1 MTRLGENGN
10 ENHIIKWIYV
20 FTSLLYLYIAFFG
33 AFSDMIQRALL
44 ITLLCPTIFYT
55 NRLRFKNKSNNIF
68 RVLDY
73 TLAVAF
79 ITSGVYIMMVWQD
92 RILKSGTTPFLDIVM
107 GTIMLICLLEATRR
121 TTGKF
126 LSITA
131 MIFLLYTM
139 YGYVLNGFMAHR
151 GESWQRIVSFMYV
164 STEGIFGVPA
174 GIAATYIILF
184 VIFGAFLEAFG
195 AGQWFVDVSYAAT
208 GRFRGGPAKTAIL
221 ASGLMGMISGSS
233 AANVVTTGAFTIP
246 LMKRTGYKSHVAAAV
261 EAVASSG
268 GMFTPPIMGAG
279 AFIMADYI
287 GVPYTK
293 IAMAAAIPAFL
304 YYFSVILS
312 VDAIALRENLK
323 GLPKSDLPNVGT
335 VMKERGI
342 FVIPI
347 VVLLGLILSGF
358 SPIKSAAFSVL
369 VILLVACLK
378 KETRPNFKKIVSA
391 LQSGSESVISI
402 VATCATAGII
412 VGSMGITGL
421 GAKLSYTLIE
431 LAGGNLYVGAIIS
444 AVIAIILGCGMPPTA
459 VYIILAAV
467 LSPSLIQMGI
477 TPIAAHMFIFIF
489 SCIGAITPPVAITA
503 YTAAAIADADPNKT
517 GMTAFRLGLVA
528 YIVPFIFI
536 TSPSLIL
543 VGSWI
548 EILGAFGSAV
558 IGVACLVAA
567 FEGVMIKRFNTV
579 GRIMLGIS
587 SVLMIYPGSFTDLIG
602 IALVVVSVFV
612 IGRKNGTR
620 HVESVNGIKK
630 EA

>member
-1 MTRLGENGN
+1 MTRIGGDNKENRF
-10 ENHIIKWIYV
+10 IKWIYV

-33 AFSDMIQRALL
+33 SFSDMIQRALL
-44 ITLLCPTIFYT
+44 ITLLCPTIFFT
-55 NRLRFKNKSNNIF
+55 NHLRIKNKTNNF
-68 RVLDY
+68 LKSVDF
-73 TLAVAF
+73 AFAMAFVA
-79 ITSGVYIMMVWQD
+79 SGIYIMTVWQD
-92 RILKSGTTPFLDIVM
+92 RILKSGTTPFLDIIM
-107 GTIMLICLLEATRR
+107 GTIMLVCLLEATRR

-131 MIFLLYTM
+131 VVFLLYTM
-139 YGYVLNGFMAHR
+139 FGYVLNGFLAHR

-184 VIFGAFLEAFG
+184 VIFGSFLEAFG
-195 AGQWFVDVSYAAT
+195 AGQWFVDVAYAAT

-246 LMKRTGYKSHVAAAV
+246 LMKRTGYKAHVAGAV

-293 IAMAAAIPAFL
+293 VALAAAIPAFL

-312 VDAIALRENLK
+312 VDAIALKENLK
-323 GLPKSDLPNVGT
+323 GLPKSELPNMRT
-335 VMKERGI
+335 VMLERGI

-347 VVLLGLILSGF
+347 VALLGLILNGF

-369 VILLVACLK
+369 VILIVAFFK
-378 KETRPNFKKIVSA
+378 RETRPDLQKVIKA

-412 VGSMGITGL
+412 VGAMGVTGL
-421 GAKLSYTLIE
+421 GAKLSYTMID

-444 AVIAIILGCGMPPTA
+444 GVIAIILGCGMPPTA

-477 TPIAAHMFIFIF
+477 EPIAAHMFIFIF

-517 GMTAFRLGLVA
+517 GMTAFRLGIVA

-536 TSPSLIL
+536 TSPALLLIGSLSE
-543 VGSWI
+543 V
-548 EILGAFGSAV
+548 LGAFMSAV
-558 IGVACLVAA
+558 IGVTCLVAA
-567 FEGVMIKRFNTV
+567 FEGVMFKKFNPV
-579 GRIMLGIS
+579 SRVFLGIS
-587 SVLMIYPGSFTDLIG
+587 SVLMIYPGMISDVIG
-602 IALVVVSVFV
+602 ISLIALAV
-612 IGRKNGTR
+612 IMTFRKNGV
-620 HVESVNGIKK
+620 HNVDLANGTKVK
-630 EA
+630 

>member
-1 MTRLGENGN
+1 MTRIGENGY
-10 ENHIIKWIYV
+10 ENRIIKWVYV
-20 FTSLLYLYIAFFG
+20 LTSLLYLYIAFFG
-33 AFSDMIQRALL
+33 SFSDMIQRALL
-44 ITLLCPTIFYT
+44 ITLLCPTIFFT
-55 NRLRFKNKSNNIF
+55 NPLRFKNKANN
-68 RVLDY
+68 VMKALDY
-73 TLAVAF
+73 TFAIAF
-79 ITSGVYIMMVWQD
+79 ITSGIYIMMVWQD
-92 RILKSGTTPFLDIVM
+92 RILKSGTTPFLDIIM
-107 GTIMLICLLEATRR
+107 GSIMLVCLLEATRR

-131 MIFLLYTM
+131 LIFLLYTM
-139 YGYVLNGFMAHR
+139 YGFVLDGFLAHR
-151 GESWQRIVSFMYV
+151 GESWQRIITFMYV

-184 VIFGAFLEAFG
+184 VIFGAFLETFG

-246 LMKRTGYKSHVAAAV
+246 LMKRTGYKAHVAAAV

-287 GVPYTK
+287 GVPYTE
-293 IAMAAAIPAFL
+293 IALAAAIPAFL

-323 GLPKSDLPNVGT
+323 GLPKNELPQVGT

-347 VVLLGLILSGF
+347 IVLLGLILSGF
-358 SPIKSAAFSVL
+358 SPIKSAAFSVI
-369 VILLVACLK
+369 VILLVAFFK
-378 KETRPNFKKIVSA
+378 KETRPDIKKIISA

-412 VGSMGITGL
+412 VGAMGITGL

-431 LAGGNLYVGAIIS
+431 LAGGNLYIGAIIS
-444 AVIAIILGCGMPPTA
+444 AIIAIILGCGMPPTA

-517 GMTAFRLGLVA
+517 GLTAFRLGLVA

-567 FEGVMIKRFNTV
+567 FEGVMIRKF
-579 GRIMLGIS
+579 GIYARIMLGIS
-587 SVLMIYPGSFTDLIG
+587 SVLMIYPGGFTDLIG
-602 IALVVVSVFV
+602 IALIAVSVF
-612 IGRKNGTR
+612 ISIRKNGENQART
-620 HVESVNGIKK
+620 VNDVK
-630 EA
+630 

>member
-1 MTRLGENGN
+1 MTRIGGDNKENRF
-10 ENHIIKWIYV
+10 IKWIYV

-33 AFSDMIQRALL
+33 SFSDMIQRALL
-44 ITLLCPTIFYT
+44 ITLLCPTIFFT
-55 NRLRFKNKSNNIF
+55 NHLRIKNKTNNF
-68 RVLDY
+68 LKSVDF
-73 TLAVAF
+73 AFAMAFVA
-79 ITSGVYIMMVWQD
+79 SGIYIMTVWQD
-92 RILKSGTTPFLDIVM
+92 RILKSGTTPFLDIIM
-107 GTIMLICLLEATRR
+107 GTIMLVCLLEATRR

-131 MIFLLYTM
+131 VVFLLYTM
-139 YGYVLNGFMAHR
+139 FGYVLNGFLAHR

-184 VIFGAFLEAFG
+184 VIFGSFLEAFG
-195 AGQWFVDVSYAAT
+195 AGQWFVDVAYAAT

-246 LMKRTGYKSHVAAAV
+246 LMKRTGYKAHVAGAV

-293 IAMAAAIPAFL
+293 VALAAAIPAFL

-312 VDAIALRENLK
+312 VDAIALKENLK
-323 GLPKSDLPNVGT
+323 GLPKSELPNMRT
-335 VMKERGI
+335 VMLERGI

-347 VVLLGLILSGF
+347 VALLGLILNGF

-369 VILLVACLK
+369 VILIVAFFK
-378 KETRPNFKKIVSA
+378 KETRPDLQKVIKA

-412 VGSMGITGL
+412 VGAMGVTGL
-421 GAKLSYTLIE
+421 GAKLSYTMID

-444 AVIAIILGCGMPPTA
+444 GVIAIILGCGMPPTA

-477 TPIAAHMFIFIF
+477 EPIAAHMFIFIF

-517 GMTAFRLGLVA
+517 GMTAFRLGIVA

-536 TSPSLIL
+536 TSPALLLIGSLSE
-543 VGSWI
+543 V
-548 EILGAFGSAV
+548 LGAFMSAV
-558 IGVACLVAA
+558 IGVTCLVAA
-567 FEGVMIKRFNTV
+567 FEGVMFKKFNPV
-579 GRIMLGIS
+579 SRVFLGIS
-587 SVLMIYPGSFTDLIG
+587 SVLMIYPGMISDVIG
-602 IALVVVSVFV
+602 ISLIALAV
-612 IGRKNGTR
+612 IMTFKKNGA
-620 HVESVNGIKK
+620 HNVDLANGTKVK
-630 EA
+630 